1 MKLTNWVKDHID
13 ELDKDVEDL
22 KQVKEVTNPSTA
34 DEEIE
39 DKMETED

>member
-13 ELDKDVEDL
+13 ELDKDVESL
-22 KQVKEVTNPSTA
+22 RKVEGAPA

-39 DKMETED
+39 NEMEMED